1 MMSQAIA
8 LGKRPHVLV
17 GTPGRVVDHLSNTKG
32 FSLRSLAHL
41 VLDEADR
48 LLNMDFEQEIDQIL
62 KAAPKERRT
71 QLFSATM
78 TSKVAKLQRACLNDP
93 VRIEVASKYSTVS
106 TLRQQYMF
114 IPAKFKDA
122 HLVYL
127 LTELAG
133 ATAIIFTRTCDSTRR
148 IALLLRNLGIGAIP
162 IHGQMSQP
170 KRLGALNK
178 FKSGD
183 REILVATDVASR
195 GLDIPSVDV
204 VVNYDV
210 PTNSKDYVHR
220 VGRTARA
227 GRSGRSVTLV
237 TQYDVE
243 LFQKIE
249 ALIELKME
257 VYQIDKEA
265 VALLGERVGEAQRIA
280 TMQMKESDNKRSS
293 SGGGK
298 GGKRKGTVDDDEVG
312 REMFSGFKSGGGRGG
327 GAGNKRSHR

>member
-1 MMSQAIA
+1 
-8 LGKRPHVLV
+8 
-17 GTPGRVVDHLSNTKG
+17 
-32 FSLRSLAHL
+32 
-41 VLDEADR
+41 
-48 LLNMDFEQEIDQIL
+48 MDFEQEIDQIL

-93 VRIEVASKYSTVS
+93 VRIEVASKYSTVP

-257 VYQIDKEA
+257 VYQVDKEA

-312 REMFSGFKSGGGRGG
+312 REMFSGFKSGSGG
-327 GAGNKRSHR
+327 GGSNKRSHR